1 TRDPVD
7 LVWSLSHAVGQLD
20 PNNHGRAQCCCLVA
34 TQPER
39 NCGRQLGCLI
49 LFWRHSTSRSDDD
62 GLALVREF
70 GTSYSVPAQIGYTH
84 VAELIL
90 LELPFDAKRAAER
103 GFVTRI
109 VPTQKLRHGD

>member
-1 TRDPVD
+1 
-7 LVWSLSHAVGQLD
+7 
-20 PNNHGRAQCCCLVA
+20 
-34 TQPER
+34 
-39 NCGRQLGCLI
+39 
-49 LFWRHSTSRSDDD
+49 
-62 GLALVREF
+62 VREF
-70 GTSYSVPAQIGYTH
+70 GTSYWVPAQIGYTH